1 MILVRR
7 CLKITIGF
15 WSLFLLPLCANGNFP
30 ERIISLGPA
39 ITEELYIL
47 GAGDRIV
54 GNTVYCKRP
63 IDAQNKEK
71 VGTITEINVEKIV
84 SLRPD
89 LVLAISLTDVKAKE
103 KLENL
108 GLRVVSFPYARNF
121 SELCDEFQKLGEI
134 VGMEKEARYI
144 IAKANDRVGAIRKKA
159 GGLSR
164 AKVFI
169 QIGARPLYTVT
180 KDSFLNDFIDLAG
193 GTNIASNAKS
203 GLYSR
208 EMVLKQNPDVII
220 IATMGIVG
228 EGEKKDW
235 ERFKVLKAVENQR
248 IYIIDSYKFCSPT
261 PISFI
266 KGLEEMFEIL
276 HE

>member
-1 MILVRR
+1 
-7 CLKITIGF
+7 
-15 WSLFLLPLCANGNFP
+15 
-30 ERIISLGPA
+30 LGPA

-47 GAGDRIV
+47 GAGARIV

-71 VGTITEINVEKIV
+71 VGTITKINIEKIV
-84 SLRPD
+84 SLKPD

-121 SELCDEFQKLGEI
+121 LELCDEFQKLGEI
-134 VGMEKEARYI
+134 VGREKEARDI

-159 GGLSR
+159 VGLSR

-180 KDSFLNDFIDLAG
+180 KDSFLNDFIELAG

-208 EMVLKQNPDVII
+208 EMALKQNPDVII
-220 IATMGIVG
+220 IATMGIIG
-228 EGEKKDW
+228 EGEKKNW
-235 ERFKVLKAVENQR
+235 ERFKVLKAVENRR

-266 KGLEEMFEIL
+266 EGLEEMFEIL